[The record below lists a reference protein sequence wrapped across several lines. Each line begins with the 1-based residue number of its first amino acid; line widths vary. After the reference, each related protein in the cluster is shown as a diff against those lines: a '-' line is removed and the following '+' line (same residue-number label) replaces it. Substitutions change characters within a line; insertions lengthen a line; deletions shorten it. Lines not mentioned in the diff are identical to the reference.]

1 MTPPIENSAYKT
13 LAVGIFFLLLAVA
26 SWLLLRHSITL
37 FSGNQMPG
45 DPGPFFLSQ
54 LCLAILAVAGV
65 VLIAIGVWCVAHEER
80 RHKHTSQLVSAAR
93 EWSLSIGFA
102 LTLLSMPVMMRLLG
116 TPAAVALFSVT
127 WIYILL
133 VSISGH
139 SWRNLIEAVLFGAA
153 TAGFIHLFFVRL
165 LTLPLPV

>member
-1 MTPPIENSAYKT
+1 MTPPIEESARKT
-13 LAVGIFFLLLAVA
+13 FAAGLFFLLLAGA
-26 SWLLLRHSITL
+26 GWLLLRHSITL

-54 LCLAILAVAGV
+54 LCLTILAGAGLLLLV
-65 VLIAIGVWCVAHEER
+65 IGSWSWAREARQHRHTGAIVNTV
-80 RHKHTSQLVSAAR
+80 R
-93 EWSLSIGFA
+93 EWSLSAGFV
-102 LTLLSMPVMMRLLG
+102 LTLLVMPAAMRLLG
-116 TPAAVALFSVT
+116 TPAAVALFSIG

-139 SWRNLIEAVLFGAA
+139 SWRNLIEAAAFGMA
-153 TAGFIHLFFVRL
+153 TAAFIHLFFVRL